1 MGLFVL
7 FKKKEPVA
15 APAPIAVPSKE
26 EQEEMA
32 AASLKL
38 FLDQMYDEW
47 NEDED
52 EFLCDYF
59 DIAGITYYCNRSDVG
74 MIRGLTFKDKS
85 NPKDKS
91 AIGIASIDD
100 NGKQKLVGYI
110 PKNDKPRY
118 RKIAKTIE
126 QCVFIGYIR
135 QFTDSNGR
143 YGLRGRVKVYAG
155 NASSKGAYQSM
166 LKDTKLLIGAFRG
179 YIEEETFEDAGEKLE
194 WVLDR
199 RF

>member
-1 MGLFVL
+1 MGLLAL
-7 FKKKEPVA
+7 FKKKEPA
-15 APAPIAVPSKE
+15 APAPIVAPTKE
-26 EQEEMA
+26 EQEEVA
-32 AASLKL
+32 AASLKR

-47 NEDED
+47 NVDED

-59 DIAGITYYCNRSDVG
+59 NIAGITYYCNSSNVG
-74 MIRGLTFKDKS
+74 MIRGLTFKDKN

-118 RKIAKTIE
+118 RKNAKTAE

-135 QFTDSNGR
+135 SFTDTSGHRGLTGR
-143 YGLRGRVKVYAG
+143 IKVYTG
-155 NASSKGAYQSM
+155 NPSSRGAYQSM
-166 LKDTKLLIGAFRG
+166 LKDTRLLIGAFRG
-179 YIEEETFEDAGEKLE
+179 YIDEETIEDAGEKLD

>member
-1 MGLFVL
+1 MGLFAL
-7 FKKKEPVA
+7 FKKKEPA
-15 APAPIAVPSKE
+15 APTPIVVPSKE

-47 NEDED
+47 NVDDD
-52 EFLCDYF
+52 EFESDYF
-59 DIAGITYYCNRSDVG
+59 DVAGITYYCNYSNVG
-74 MIRGLTFKDKS
+74 MIRGLTFKDKN

-91 AIGIASIDD
+91 AIGMAAIDN
-100 NGKQKLVGYI
+100 NGNQKLIGYI

-118 RKIAKTIE
+118 RKIAKTAE
-126 QCVFIGYIR
+126 QCIFIGYIR
-135 QFTDSNGR
+135 PFTDSSGR
-143 YGLRGRVKVYAG
+143 SGLMGRIKVYSG
-155 NASSKGAYQSM
+155 NASSKGAYRSM

-179 YIEEETFEDAGEKLE
+179 YIGEETLEDAGEKLD